1 MHGVSVLVL
10 VCVLTCVCVCVC
22 GGSCVHGVCVL
33 SLVCIRV
40 LEHVAAVSCILV
52 HGTCT
57 FYNCTLQLKEQDV
70 NACVCV
76 HVCVRTIAL
85 VVRQQDVCCSSFS
98 LRTATQNFM

>member
-1 MHGVSVLVL
+1 M
-10 VCVLTCVCVCVC
+10 
-22 GGSCVHGVCVL
+22 HGVCVL
-33 SLVCIRV
+33 SVVCIRV

-76 HVCVRTIAL
+76 HVCVHVCVCTIAL

-98 LRTATQNFM
+98 LCTTTQNFM